1 MTLRS
6 IADVRAFWEGF
17 GADDIEAPARSET
30 FEEFLAA
37 EAPHLVSEAPKGT
50 LEAAKANLTAA
61 LGTLIEEHGD
71 RETVANG
78 FGGETTRRKEAPADA
93 PTPKQTAFVRSLLAE
108 RKGNEDAEKIRGAL
122 NEWRTTGKLTKKVMS
137 YSIDS
142 LLKIPKKEAQTLPA
156 VVEAEGPPA
165 GRYAIENAEGELR
178 FYQVDKPTEG
188 RWVGRTF
195 VKVQTGDDLYP
206 VRGLALAAVLAE
218 ITKDPEGA
226 SRRYGREIGRCGV
239 CGRTLTDEV
248 SRSEG
253 IGPRCKEKGW

>member
-1 MTLRS
+1 M
-6 IADVRAFWEGF
+6 AWEGF
-17 GADDIEAPARSET
+17 GPDDDEAPACSET

-37 EAPHLVSEAPKGT
+37 EAPELVSNFSTSP

-61 LGTLIEEHGD
+61 FGTLIEDHGN

-93 PTPKQTAFVRSLLAE
+93 PTPKQTAFVRSLLTQRE
-108 RKGNEDAEKIRGAL
+108 GNEEAEKIRGAL
-122 NEWRTTGKLTKKVMS
+122 NVWHREGKLTKKVMS

-142 LLKIPKKEAQTLPA
+142 LLKIPKNVAPTPVA
-156 VVEAEGPPA
+156 VVETEGPPA
-165 GRYAIENAEGELR
+165 GRYAIENADGELR

-188 RWVGRTF
+188 RWAGRTF
-195 VKVQTGDDLYP
+195 VKVQASDDLHP
-206 VRGLALAAVLAE
+206 VKGQAAAAVLAE
-218 ITKDPEGA
+218 IAKDPEGA

-239 CGRTLTDEV
+239 CGRTLTDEI